1 MRMSYDGIEFQV
13 LKIEDWTREAV
24 FDDLSASDYLYD
36 HHKITAIC
44 MVNEG
49 YTDRSAFPPE
59 QSHDKIEQ
67 VSPSASNA
75 LRWNNLSAGGGFDS
89 APQPQIRME
98 KPPLVQR
105 STGAAP
111 TLVELFKRLAIP
123 RRQLIIWLD
132 SDPNLALQDPNY
144 RDNVL
149 FSPYPGMETD
159 ALHGPTVTVMNVMG
173 SVGNSTIPLRL
184 MIETH
189 LAPCTDPGAPT
200 MISNR
205 WSFTTTYDPDTYA
218 AIHVIEG
225 VARFRLDLLHQAQ
238 LSADTFRNQFLH
250 PIPLGF
256 KREQPEVTLSPAGD
270 AVSYK
275 LIDKQ
280 QVFNFPGGANYSAT
294 KIEVVENRE
303 YNSPFGIQDA
313 RGLIEKGVA
322 GIGKLFGG

>member
-1 MRMSYDGIEFQV
+1 MRMSYDGIEFEV

-44 MVNEG
+44 MLNEG
-49 YTDRSAFPPE
+49 YTDKLKFPPPE
-59 QSHDKIEQ
+59 NHDKIEQ
-67 VSPSASNA
+67 ESPSASNA
-75 LRWNNLSAGGGFDS
+75 LRWNNLSAGGGFDP
-89 APQPQIRME
+89 APQPQIKVDR
-98 KPPLVQR
+98 PPLTQR
-105 STGAAP
+105 STGSAP

-123 RRQLIIWLD
+123 RRQLIVWMD
-132 SDPNLALQDPNY
+132 SDPNIALQDPNY
-144 RDNVL
+144 RENVL

-159 ALHGPTVTVMNVMG
+159 AIHGPTVTVMNVMG
-173 SVGNSTIPLRL
+173 SVGNATVPLRL

-189 LAPCTDPGAPT
+189 LAPCNDPNAPT

-205 WSFTTTYDPDTYA
+205 WSFMTTYDPDTYA

-225 VARFRLDLLHQAQ
+225 VARFRLDLLHKAQ

-280 QVFNFPGGANYSAT
+280 QVFNFPGGANYAAT
-294 KIEVVENRE
+294 KIEVLEERE
-303 YNSPFGIQDA
+303 YMAPFGLQDVEGA
-313 RGLIEKGVA
+313 ISRGINWVRGL
-322 GIGKLFGG
+322 F